1 MKERVLITG
10 ASGFVGYHLIVESLA
25 KGLEVHAA
33 VRATSQLEHL
43 QSLPVN
49 FVKLDFTNETALREA
64 LVQGQ
69 YTYIIHAA
77 GVTKAESEAA
87 YTKVNADYT
96 RNLCAAAVA
105 TGATLRKFVLLSS
118 LAASGPG
125 DPADAEITEQDAPRP
140 VTRYGKSKLLGE
152 QYALAFKEL
161 PLIIL
166 RPTAVYGPR
175 DRDIFI
181 LLKTLTHGFE
191 PYIGRKAQK
200 LSFIYVKDLAA
211 VTVAALLSPVQRAC
225 YNVADGNVYNRY
237 ALCDTAK
244 HILRKSTLKIHL
256 PLPIVRAL
264 AYIQETVASW
274 KGQASTLNRDKL
286 AELTAANWSCSI
298 DRLRRELDFAPRFDL
313 EKGLG
318 QTLQWY
324 KENNWL

>member
-10 ASGFVGYHLIVESLA
+10 ASGFVGYHLIEESLA
-25 KGLEVHAA
+25 KGLEVDAA

-43 QSLPVN
+43 QSLPIN
-49 FVKLDFTNETALREA
+49 FVQLDFTNPTALKAA

-69 YTYIIHAA
+69 YTYIVHAA
-77 GVTKAESEAA
+77 GVTKAESEEA
-87 YTKVNADYT
+87 YTQVNAGYT
-96 RNLCAAAVA
+96 RNLCAAAVEA
-105 TGATLRKFVLLSS
+105 GAPLKKFVLLSS

-125 DPADAEITEQDAPRP
+125 DAADHAITEQDTPHP
-140 VTRYGKSKLLGE
+140 VTLYGKSKLLGE

-181 LLKTLTHGFE
+181 LLKTLTHGVE

-211 VTVAALLSPVQRAC
+211 VTVEALFSPVQRAC
-225 YNVADGNVYNRY
+225 YNVADGNVYSRY

-244 HILRKSTLKIHL
+244 HILRKSTLKVHL
-256 PLPIVRAL
+256 PLPVVRAM
-264 AYIQETVASW
+264 AFAQETVASW
-274 KGQASTLNRDKL
+274 KGKASTLNRDKL
-286 AELTAANWSCSI
+286 AELTATNWSCSI
-298 DRLRRELDFAPRFDL
+298 ERLQQDLGFAPRFNL